1 MSSSADEISRVGAAD
16 AASDL
21 AAVQPEG
28 FFKNSLREGDAA
40 VADAVAAE
48 LDLGQDPDRADR
60 VREHRLARGARGAGA
75 RC

>member
-28 FFKNSLREGDAA
+28 FFTDSLR
-40 VADAVAAE
+40 
-48 LDLGQDPDRADR
+48 RATR
-60 VREHRLARGARGAGA
+60 PLPTRSPPSSTASRTRSS
-75 RC
+75 